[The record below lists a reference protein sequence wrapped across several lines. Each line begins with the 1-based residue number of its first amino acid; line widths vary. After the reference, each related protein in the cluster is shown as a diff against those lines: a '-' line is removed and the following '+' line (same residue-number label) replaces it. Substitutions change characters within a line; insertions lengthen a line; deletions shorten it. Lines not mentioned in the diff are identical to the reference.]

1 MEKADVPTVAAA
13 LAALLVAAD
22 GEIKSDEKAVAT
34 QLGARMFPGFS
45 PLVFET
51 LLEGMEELP
60 SAGELA
66 GRLTDLVDE
75 DGKRAIME
83 YLVALAN
90 VDSKVSALE
99 KEQIVQVAQA
109 LGTAMPALSTSQG

>member
-22 GEIKSDEKAVAT
+22 GEIKSAEKAVAAD
-34 QLGARMFPGFS
+34 LGARMFPGFS

-51 LLEGMEELP
+51 LLEGMEVLP

-66 GRLTDLVDE
+66 TRLRDLVDE
-75 DGKRAIME
+75 DGKVAIMQ

-90 VDSKVSALE
+90 VDSKVTALE
-99 KEQIVQVAQA
+99 KDQIEQVAKA
-109 LGTAMPALSTSQG
+109 LGADMSALTAT